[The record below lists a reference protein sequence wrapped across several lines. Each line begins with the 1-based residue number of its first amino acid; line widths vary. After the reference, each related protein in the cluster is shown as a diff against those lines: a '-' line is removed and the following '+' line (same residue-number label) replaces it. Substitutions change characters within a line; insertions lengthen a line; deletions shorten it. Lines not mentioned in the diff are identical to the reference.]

1 MILNNLKIFYLF
13 IIIFLF
19 YSLAQAGIEDKDTVP
34 IENTEIEKTPND
46 TIKI

>member
-34 IENTEIEKTPND
+34 IENTENHAKS
-46 TIKI
+46 